1 MPATIEREAEQLKDL
16 FDRVDKVL
24 NVADNIR
31 EEHPEYAAELV
42 QASRSALSSAS
53 PVRVRIAAVLLS
65 VSDKT
70 IRDWIHEGV
79 LTTRSGQRRVQSLD
93 PERLHKVIHLVQELR
108 ASGQSRD
115 LRTSLWHM
123 LQDSALLDRDDLA
136 ESLGQLRAGN
146 LRPALT
152 SEEEAARPRRAADT

>member
-1 MPATIEREAEQLKDL
+1 MPVTIERETEQLRDL

-31 EEHPEYAAELV
+31 REHPRYAAELV
-42 QASRSALSSAS
+42 QASRSALSSAQ

-93 PERLHKVIHLVQELR
+93 PERLHKVVHLVQDLR
-108 ASGQSRD
+108 ASGQNRD
-115 LRTSLWHM
+115 LRASLWNK

-136 ESLGQLRAGN
+136 ESLGQLRTGR
-146 LRPALT
+146 LKPALT
-152 SEEEAARPRRAADT
+152 RDEEAAGRR